1 MGPVLL
7 EHLKEGK
14 NIALV
19 SDAGFPG
26 ISDPGEHIAQT
37 CIAEGIPVVPV
48 PGANAALTALVASG
62 LSSTPFFL
70 AGFFLKVGKPAGE
83 ASRMERH
90 SSNYHPV

>member
-1 MGPVLL
+1 MSITKKNGACSSGAS
-7 EHLKEGK
+7 KEGK

-70 AGFFLKVGKPAGE
+70 AGFFLKVGKTGGR
-83 ASRMERH
+83 S
-90 SSNYHPV
+90 

>member
-7 EHLKEGK
+7 AHLKEGK

-26 ISDPGEHIAQT
+26 ISDPGELIAQM

-70 AGFFLKVGKPAGE
+70 AVFFPKAGRIVVR
-83 ASRMERH
+83 S
-90 SSNYHPV
+90 